1 MHLPEDLFYHPEHAW
16 ARIEGGTAT
25 VGITDHAQKELGD
38 VVFVELPK
46 PGRRLTPGQPFGSVE
61 SAKSISELFSP
72 VAGEV
77 VDVNAALEDSPEVI
91 NDDPYGAGW
100 MIRVRLDPGFDVSAL
115 LRADAYR
122 AAVS

>member
-1 MHLPEDLFYHPEHAW
+1 
-16 ARIEGGTAT
+16 
-25 VGITDHAQKELGD
+25 
-38 VVFVELPK
+38 
-46 PGRRLTPGQPFGSVE
+46 
-61 SAKSISELFSP
+61 

-77 VDVNAALEDSPEVI
+77 VEGNAALEDSPEVI